1 MPLDMQLP
9 PQSSRL
15 RLRECSIAPVRR
27 TLVAL
32 LAIAAF
38 PSSAAAAPVLV
49 LGHDGQVTR
58 RDDRF
63 VPNGALAP
71 APAAATGHGARGAGA
86 RGAGSHG
93 ASAHGAGGRVRA
105 AAARKRPPRKPQPTV
120 FSVLAQLRRSGAI
133 PSATYA
139 TDTGSYNAALGEE
152 KHLSGTRRAQLTA
165 VTETMHAIAASG
177 QLSASRLP
185 ALYAILDANRQ
196 WWANGPLLASGQ
208 RVEFAGSQLVW
219 EYYPGQG
226 LQLQVLGTFGKA
238 DGLYTAG
245 PAYYPQ
251 MVQLLEEMIPL
262 ASQRGGGLAWEYY
275 FSFDGGSPPWT
286 SAMSQATGLE
296 ALTRAYEATDSPYWL
311 QVASQAMPI
320 FTRQPPA
327 GVQVPTAHGVRF
339 IQYTFAPRVS
349 IINAFLQTLIGLGDY
364 GQVSGNA
371 TAQQLFAAGNAEAQ
385 TEVPQFNTGAW
396 SLYQPGVEDPLSYH
410 ELVTGF
416 LQQLCTSTSAPVYCT
431 TAQAFTADETTPPV
445 LTDLTGSARR
455 AHAFTLHFRLSKY
468 SHVGIVISR
477 GGSTVF
483 ATSASFGY
491 GVDGFNVPALKTVGS
506 YGVRLTGTD
515 LAGNYAATSGTL
527 TVQR

>member
-1 MPLDMQLP
+1 M
-9 PQSSRL
+9 
-15 RLRECSIAPVRR
+15 RR

-63 VPNGALAP
+63 VPSGALAP
-71 APAAATGHGARGAGA
+71 LPAAVTAHAAR
-86 RGAGSHG
+86 
-93 ASAHGAGGRVRA
+93 SADRVAGAGGAARVRA
-105 AAARKRPPRKPQPTV
+105 AAATRKRPPRKPQPTV
-120 FSVLAQLRRSGAI
+120 YSVLGQLRRAGAI
-133 PSATYA
+133 SPATYSIDA
-139 TDTGSYNAALGEE
+139 GSYTAALGEE

-177 QLSASRLP
+177 QLTASRLP

-196 WWANGPLLASGQ
+196 WWANGPLLSSGQ
-208 RVEFAGSQLVW
+208 RVEFTGSQLVW

-251 MVQLLEEMIPL
+251 MVQLLEQMIPL
-262 ASQRGGGLAWEYY
+262 AAQRAGGLAWEYY

-296 ALTRAYEATDSPYWL
+296 ALTRAYEATKSPYWL
-311 QVASQAMPI
+311 QVASQAVPI

-327 GVQVPTAHGVRF
+327 GVQVATAHGVRF

-364 GQVSGNA
+364 GQTSGNV

-385 TEVPQFNTGAW
+385 SEVPHFNTGAW

-416 LQQLCTSTSAPVYCT
+416 LAQLCTSTSAPVYCT
-431 TAQAFTADETTPPV
+431 TARAFTADLTTPPV
-445 LTDLTGSARR
+445 LTDLTGSVRR

-477 GGSTVF
+477 GSSSVF

-491 GVDGFNVPALKTVGS
+491 GVDGFTVPALKSAGT
-506 YGVRLTGTD
+506 YEVRLTGTD

-527 TVQR
+527 TVQH